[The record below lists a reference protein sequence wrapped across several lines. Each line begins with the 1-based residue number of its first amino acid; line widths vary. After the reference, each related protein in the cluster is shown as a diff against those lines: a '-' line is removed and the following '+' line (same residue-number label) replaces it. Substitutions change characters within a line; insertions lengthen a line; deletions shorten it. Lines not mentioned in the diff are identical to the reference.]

1 MNPVTCKAKRLLLA
15 ALLGALL
22 VSACGRKDDIVQ
34 GPDALNERAEKSL
47 GNGNYANAI
56 FYLEQL
62 EARYPFSNF
71 SKQAQLDLVYA
82 YYKNGEPESAADA
95 ADQFIRENPTHPR
108 VDYCLYM
115 KGVIFFDQDAN
126 FLEKLFRVDMS
137 ERPPRNTM
145 RAFSAFQELLR
156 RFPDS
161 EYVPDAQ
168 QRMIY
173 LRNRLAEYE
182 NHVATYYVRRGAYVA
197 AANRAKFAVEN
208 FPGAPAL
215 KDSLDIMIQSYRKLG
230 MNDLATDAERVR
242 RETYGDS

>member
-168 QRMIY
+168 PRMIY

-230 MNDLATDAERVR
+230 MNDLAADAERVR